1 MKKIIIF
8 VVVWALLIVGGKFV
22 AFRILDKKSN
32 EAFASLHQLSSMLG
46 MPMKIKYRKV
56 FIDLD
61 GSIGFEGVRVSSP
74 QTGYTKIDRIS
85 YSNGSLFNLT
95 KLLWHV
101 SRISQAESAT
111 EREARL
117 KNLFSSSTLWR
128 QQSIQI
134 KDVVAFASGIEICGA
149 HFAGTVLTGP
159 ANVGFRWDMNKDYSD
174 GVVKFTAKLP
184 GLADYE
190 LMVSGAM
197 MDLPGFSSING
208 TGRSSTL
215 DGSMSFD
222 FTQVVQNLSI
232 NTAMMNHCAEQSGSS
247 PEDARRVVLQGLN
260 EYMEKQSGLDDES
273 NLQLLAGLQQS
284 WIEPGVLKIGGV
296 FNTETGEYERFDPVT
311 FNGTVVDTS
320 RVINQVTPT
329 RLETPTSQK
338 ENVGTADG
346 KKKKSTGT
354 QWRWVARPVSDLRI
368 YINRKVRI
376 TSAAGK
382 VKIGRLSKVDGA
394 RYSVMQRIGSGEY
407 GSYSP
412 IAKIK
417 KLELWEYK

>member
-1 MKKIIIF
+1 
-8 VVVWALLIVGGKFV
+8 
-22 AFRILDKKSN
+22 
-32 EAFASLHQLSSMLG
+32 
-46 MPMKIKYRKV
+46 
-56 FIDLD
+56 
-61 GSIGFEGVRVSSP
+61 
-74 QTGYTKIDRIS
+74 
-85 YSNGSLFNLT
+85 
-95 KLLWHV
+95 
-101 SRISQAESAT
+101 
-111 EREARL
+111 
-117 KNLFSSSTLWR
+117 
-128 QQSIQI
+128 
-134 KDVVAFASGIEICGA
+134 
-149 HFAGTVLTGP
+149 
-159 ANVGFRWDMNKDYSD
+159 
-174 GVVKFTAKLP
+174 
-184 GLADYE
+184 
-190 LMVSGAM
+190 MVSGAM

-368 YINRKVRI
+368 YIDRKVRI

-412 IAKIK
+412 IEKIK